1 MGYLCWGITGAAPIW
16 NDIMDHLLKD
26 KPAEYYYR
34 TSNVIQKEVCD
45 MTGLAPSTNN
55 PCKTRLEYFV
65 IGTENTLAR
74 YMTEKQNI
82 WVNKDTKV
90 PPAVGVT
97 DTNLELKESTVVKD
111 ATGENFCVSCPT
123 PSPSPSP
130 SPSPH

>member
-34 TSNVIQKEVCD
+34 PSNVIQKEVCD

-90 PPAVGVT
+90 PPAVDVDRKST
-97 DTNLELKESTVVKD
+97 RLNSSHQIISYAVFCLKKKKQQSILI
-111 ATGENFCVSCPT
+111 
-123 PSPSPSP
+123 
-130 SPSPH
+130 